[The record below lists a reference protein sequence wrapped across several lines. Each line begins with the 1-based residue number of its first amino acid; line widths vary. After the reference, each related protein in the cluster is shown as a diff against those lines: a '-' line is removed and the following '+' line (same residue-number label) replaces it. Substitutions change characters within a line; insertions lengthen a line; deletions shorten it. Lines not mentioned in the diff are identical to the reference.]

1 MFVKTS
7 HPPGDNGWCWALGV
21 ICPWCCWHW
30 HRAPG
35 HLTIVSRDAITG
47 ILFTSGG
54 SKYRNM
60 RRVVPNNKLTER
72 NLIVASEGLFIHIQ
86 KILLWEIT
94 LYDSWIKHFMGKVL
108 LKARSGSISM
118 NSRYPD
124 GRWQRK
130 PLGLFEMKGI
140 CWMRWG
146 CLELSH
152 Y

>member
-7 HPPGDNGWCWALGV
+7 HPPGDNSWCWAQGV
-21 ICPWCCWHW
+21 IWPLMLTLTSGPRAHHNGVTRCH
-30 HRAPG
+30 HRHPL
-35 HLTIVSRDAITG
+35 HI
-47 ILFTSGG
+47 GG

-72 NLIVASEGLFIHIQ
+72 NLIVASEGLFTHIQ

-124 GRWQRK
+124 GRWQRR

>member
-7 HPPGDNGWCWALGV
+7 HPGHDNRWCWAPGV
-21 ICPWCCWHW
+21 I
-30 HRAPG
+30 APDADTDIG
-35 HLTIVSRDAITG
+35 PGLTMVSPDAITG
-47 ILFTSGG
+47 IHFTSPPG

-60 RRVVPNNKLTER
+60 RRVISDNKLGEK
-72 NLIVASEGLFIHIQ
+72 SDCGEGLFTNIQ
-86 KILLWEIT
+86 KSLLWEIM

-108 LKARSGSISM
+108 LKAQSGSIWM

-124 GRWQRK
+124 GRWQRRE
-130 PLGLFEMKGI
+130 LGLLELKGI
-140 CWMRWG
+140 CWMRGG

>member
-7 HPPGDNGWCWALGV
+7 QPRCDNGWCWAPGV
-21 ICPWCCWHW
+21 IAPDADTDMGPGLTMVRCH
-30 HRAPG
+30 HRHPLHIAP
-35 HLTIVSRDAITG
+35 R
-47 ILFTSGG
+47 

-60 RRVVPNNKLTER
+60 RRVISHNKLGEK
-72 NLIVASEGLFIHIQ
+72 SDCDEGLFTNIQ

-108 LKARSGSISM
+108 LKAQSGSIWM

-124 GRWQRK
+124 GRWQRRE
-130 PLGLFEMKGI
+130 LGLLELKGI
-140 CWMRWG
+140 CWMRGG